1 LVSVQAPVG
10 LSGFSHRDPR
20 LPPGVL
26 FKPEAP
32 VIALFVHP
40 TFLMAAFLAA
50 TSALVEPTPWSLL
63 VEGRPGGHLVLS
75 GARTHASPP
84 DSAALLREARTAQ
97 ASFERRRV
105 SYLPLTDRSGGKEC
119 DERIGRMCLRF
130 GAGSDWEPAP
140 EREEVRALRQD
151 LLDILDRVGSTLPG
165 DDWVLGQRV
174 HYLGEAELWSEAEE
188 LVRRC
193 GGVTTWRCSALL
205 GYVLHRQE
213 RYVEA
218 EGAFQGAMEAMPEER
233 AREWRDL
240 ERLLDTE
247 GARLYRRLEGE
258 ERRALEG
265 RIWSLANPL
274 LLVPGNDRRTE
285 HFARHVEAEIRSNA
299 RNPYN
304 LRWGRD
310 LAEIHVRYGA
320 EYGWERERP
329 GWNPQEAPRV
339 VGRFHP
345 RGRGFLPP
353 GKYLQDPSSLP
364 LGEWTVDE
372 RRVRARHAP
381 AYAPRIHALEPQV
394 ARFRRGDS
402 VFAVASWRVA
412 AFQDFDTAPWMPPPE
427 GEYRSGLFL
436 IPVGPEAGSV
446 PPPEVPSSL
455 AQTGIRGLLT
465 LTAPPGEWVL
475 SVETLHPEAKRA
487 WRARMGLPTES
498 LPQGVV
504 ALSDLLLTE
513 PPPGDLAVELGDVV
527 EGALPGSEIPRGAGL
542 GVAWEVYGLTR
553 TDGELRF
560 RITVGRAD
568 RGLLRRAGERMGLLE
583 PEPPLVLSWEE
594 GGADPPGP
602 LFRSVTLDLAALD
615 PGEYE
620 LRLELDLTG
629 RTPAVARRVIRI
641 EEGYP

>member
-1 LVSVQAPVG
+1 
-10 LSGFSHRDPR
+10 
-20 LPPGVL
+20 
-26 FKPEAP
+26 
-32 VIALFVHP
+32 
-40 TFLMAAFLAA
+40 MAAFLAA

-105 SYLPLTDRSGGKEC
+105 SYLPLTDRSGGTEC

-151 LLDILDRVGSTLPG
+151 LLDILDRVGSALPG

-193 GGVTTWRCSALL
+193 GGVTPWWCSALL
-205 GYVLHRQE
+205 GYVLHRQDE
-213 RYVEA
+213 YVEA
-218 EGAFQGAMEAMPEER
+218 ERVFNRALEAMPEQG

-240 ERLLDTE
+240 QRLLDGD
-247 GARLYRRLEGE
+247 GARLYRRMEGE
-258 ERRALEG
+258 KRRALEA
-265 RIWSLANPL
+265 RVWSLANPL
-274 LLVPGNDRRTE
+274 LLVTGNDRMTE
-285 HFARHVEAEIRSNA
+285 HFARHVEVEIRADA

-329 GWNPQEAPRV
+329 GWNPHETPRV

-345 RGRGFLPP
+345 RSRGFLPP
-353 GKYLQDPSSLP
+353 GKYLQDPSTLP

-372 RRVRARHAP
+372 RRTRARHSP

-402 VFAVASWRVA
+402 IYAVASWRVA
-412 AFQDFDTAPWMPPPE
+412 AFQDFDTAPWQPPPE

-436 IPVGPEAGSV
+436 IPVGPGSGRG
-446 PPPEVPSSL
+446 PPPAVPSSM
-455 AQTGIRGLLT
+455 APTGIQGHLT
-465 LTAPPGEWVL
+465 LTAPRGEWVL
-475 SVETLHPEAKRA
+475 SVETLHPEGKRA
-487 WRARMGLPTES
+487 WRARMGLSSEP
-498 LPQGVV
+498 LPHGVV

-513 PPPGDLAVELGDVV
+513 PLPEDSAEELGDV
-527 EGALPGSEIPRGAGL
+527 EKGALPGMGIPKGRGL

-553 TDGELRF
+553 ADGELRF
-560 RITVGRAD
+560 RITLDRAD

-583 PEPPLVLSWEE
+583 SEPPLVLSWEE

-602 LFRSVTLDLAALD
+602 LFRAVTLDLAAVD

-629 RTPAVARRVIRI
+629 RTPAVARRTILIGDGVR
-641 EEGYP
+641 